1 VYVHRYVLRNR
12 PESLADLREPVIE
25 AFSKFIDLLGMVQNA
40 DPVKRQRGIH
50 VEREQPWEILFNF
63 LIVLQQPIQQFIQ
76 WCISDRAILVEAVRM
91 TLRKHEQIAGRDHI
105 PYKRHEVAPDLVG
118 RSKMELFVF
127 DIQKEAV
134 SIHQPLAR
142 VLAGLLTGASVHNIS
157 IPELLQISST
167 DVQSPLFLME
177 LSSRV
182 LVLAAQVNAGMWK
195 KNGYSVARQVGAYQY
210 HYPRGM
216 MYDKDI
222 VMLQA
227 MAAVLDPS
235 VFLYSVIHKFR
246 LDTWIA
252 SPGSDPSVRRG
263 EPSEDAL
270 SFFLNEAEE
279 FFFLLITIFCERWV
293 VGVGD
298 GVKEV
303 DSLRRE
309 LVHKLFIAPLSHSQI
324 LKEFRM
330 SERENEIDQLLK
342 KVATLRK
349 GGGMSK
355 AVFVLRSEFE
365 DEYNPFFYHY
375 TRTDHSMAED
385 AQRKRIKAA
394 GGILSPEAASP
405 AKLPPFCGPFQGV
418 LLLTASPVTHR
429 LFNCVF
435 RQAADPASKFWS
447 DKLLHESLYLCAV
460 MLREEDSSQPDSLAS
475 AAIGLHG
482 ANGFLEEL
490 VTLLSSRRAEEHKPL
505 LSWIVQNLKKHREKS
520 TGRSSPPT
528 SAITAQSDGT
538 DGGAGGGSAIGDKEM
553 AAILAQDKALAE
565 RKELARKQKEKAM
578 AQMQNMQRKFLE
590 KNREQMLDREGPE
603 VDEPDVGP
611 TVPVKSPTL
620 RAVGLTVLM
629 NRPPEAREE
638 TCILCQA
645 DSKDAAVQDKVFV
658 QAVCVQRSCVLR
670 RQSSTECSP
679 ADVKELGTKCDYLA
693 ARADHPLGMFSGGC
707 GHHMHADC
715 WKRFIESKQ
724 QEHGRRYFYPLP
736 GQSVQWT
743 SGEFLCPLC
752 QSFSNAVVPLLPP
765 VCSAPSE
772 APQVN
777 VGFSE
782 WREIVDLAVDLAE
795 SENVLEGNQP
805 HLLWDKLSELF
816 RNFKR
821 PSSYLPGRSSERRD
835 MVSIFSQCTYMMAFK
850 ADPDE
855 KNERVCEAGWNN
867 CAYTITS
874 LETNARRQGQ
884 SLLSTLSSRQVDYL
898 GSLVKIGLDPVLRP
912 SLNLLGSIVRRLVNS
927 FLLESPPFS
936 ENPSILEIDAFSMMV
951 YLHLSVVSLLGDL
964 VCPRGG
970 LEESPVL
977 PALIGLSALQSVRTA
992 ATARL
997 LQFLLTSS
1005 SGMDTDRESILYQ

>member
-1 VYVHRYVLRNR
+1 MFDLRYVLRNR

-40 DPVKRQRGIH
+40 DPLKRQRGIH

-118 RSKMELFVF
+118 SSKMELFVF

-142 VLAGLLTGASVHNIS
+142 VLAGLLTGASAHNLS
-157 IPELLQISST
+157 LPDLLQISST

-177 LSSRV
+177 VSSRV

-195 KNGYSVARQVGAYQY
+195 RNGYSVARQVGAYQY

-263 EPSEDAL
+263 ESSEDAL
-270 SFFLNEAEE
+270 RFFLNEAEE
-279 FFFLLITIFCERWV
+279 FVFLFITIFCERWV
-293 VGVGD
+293 AGVGE
-298 GVKEV
+298 GVKEM

-355 AVFVLRSEFE
+355 AVFVLRAEFE

-385 AQRKRIKAA
+385 AQRRRIKAA

-405 AKLPPFCGPFQGV
+405 AELPPLCGPFQGV
-418 LLLTASPVTHR
+418 LRLTASPVTHR

-435 RQAADPASKFWS
+435 RQAADPVSKFWS

-460 MLREEDSSQPDSLAS
+460 MLREEDSSRPDSLAS

-490 VTLLSSRRAEEHKPL
+490 VTLLCSRRAEEHKPL
-505 LSWIVQNLKKHREKS
+505 LSWIVQNLKKYREKS

-528 SAITAQSDGT
+528 SAMNVQLEA
-538 DGGAGGGSAIGDKEM
+538 GGSAVRDKEM

-565 RKELARKQKEKAM
+565 RKELVRKQKEKAM
-578 AQMQNMQRKFLE
+578 AQMQSMQRKFLE
-590 KNREQMLDREGPE
+590 KNRQQMLDLEGPE

-611 TVPVKSPTL
+611 SVAVKSPTL
-620 RAVGLTVLM
+620 RAVGLTVLVG
-629 NRPPEAREE
+629 RPPETREEE

-670 RQSSTECSP
+670 QSSTECSP
-679 ADVKELGTKCDYLA
+679 ADVKELDTKCDYLA
-693 ARADHPLGMFSGGC
+693 ARADQPLGMFTSGC

-752 QSFSNAVVPLLPP
+752 QSFSNSVVPLLPP

-772 APQVN
+772 APQAN

-795 SENVLEGNQP
+795 SKNVLEGNQP

-821 PSSYLPGRSSERRD
+821 PSSYLPGRPSERRD
-835 MVSIFSQCTYMMAFK
+835 MISIFSQCTYMMAFK

-855 KNERVCEAGWNN
+855 RNERVCVAEWNN

-874 LETNARRQGQ
+874 LEMNTRRQGQ

-898 GSLVKIGLDPVLRP
+898 GSLVKIGLDPALRP
-912 SLNLLGSIVRRLVNS
+912 SLNQLGSIVRRLVNS

-951 YLHLSVVSLLGDL
+951 S
-964 VCPRGG
+964 
-970 LEESPVL
+970 L
-977 PALIGLSALQSVRTA
+977 PALHP
-992 ATARL
+992 
-997 LQFLLTSS
+997 F
-1005 SGMDTDRESILYQ
+1005 